1 MAPIDYTHLSCATIG
16 SIDRMRSTV
25 NAIILV
31 LRQCFKDLSNL
42 AIKFQP
48 RIIII
53 LILST
58 CAMYKIKFLTKKL
71 SYFLG
76 FQPRQ
81 QLLKFFWFSSRTKKE
96 KHMQDKPV
104 NFYCLDSDEVFPR
117 QKLSVLNLV

>member
-1 MAPIDYTHLSCATIG
+1 M
-16 SIDRMRSTV
+16 
-25 NAIILV
+25 
-31 LRQCFKDLSNL
+31 
-42 AIKFQP
+42 
-48 RIIII
+48 
-53 LILST
+53 
-58 CAMYKIKFLTKKL
+58 KFLTKKL

-117 QKLSVLNLV
+117 QKLSVFSLVCTKETEKSSRLFQVILMHLFDVLYETTT